1 MSEPGEPSAP
11 QTPYRV
17 LVVDDDP
24 DMGAYLA
31 LLLKKEGMQPQMVA
45 DGNDALVR
53 VMFDPPDL
61 ILLDVM
67 MPGISGFEIC
77 ERLKGEEASALIPI
91 ILVTGLEDQPSRV
104 RGIEAGADDFLSKP
118 VKREELLARVKTLRR
133 LHETRK
139 ELESRRLAAEVER
152 KEAIR
157 KTFSRYISP
166 RLAERIM
173 NEQGRAGG
181 DQSGLFSKA
190 HRSSVVALFAD
201 LRGFTRLTDRTE
213 VGRVVEMLN
222 EYFSV
227 LTEAAY
233 RHEGTIFNMAGDA
246 LLVGFNV
253 PLPQK
258 DAVERAWLCAQEM
271 LTRFAPIAEQWETE
285 QGLAT
290 GVGIGICMGEAII
303 GNVGSPHYM
312 SYTIIGNPVNSA
324 ARLMQLAQPYEVL
337 VCDKVHAELL
347 AVVPQERIESRGE
360 VTLRG
365 RAAPIAVYCLKVPLQ
380 APPLAP
386 ANTLLE
392 PAH

>member
-1 MSEPGEPSAP
+1 MSEAQSF
-11 QTPYRV
+11 RV

-24 DMGAYLA
+24 DMAAFLA
-31 LLLKKEGMQPQMVA
+31 LLLKKEGMRA
-45 DGNDALVR
+45 DIVQDGDAALMR
-53 VMFDPPDL
+53 VMTDPPDL

-67 MPGISGFEIC
+67 MPGVSGFEIC
-77 ERLKGEEASALIPI
+77 QRLKSEESTALIPI
-91 ILVTGLEDQPSRV
+91 VLITGLEDQQSRV
-104 RGIEAGADDFLSKP
+104 RGIESGADDFLSKP
-118 VKREELLARVKTLRR
+118 VKREELVARVKTLRR

-157 KTFSRYISP
+157 KTFSRYVSP
-166 RLAERIM
+166 RLADRII
-173 NEQGRAGG
+173 G
-181 DQSGLFSKA
+181 DMDKGDDIFEKV
-190 HRSSVVALFAD
+190 HRSEVVALFAD

-222 EYFSV
+222 EYFSI
-227 LTEAAY
+227 LSEAAY
-233 RHEGTIFNMAGDA
+233 HHEATIFNMAGDA

-253 PLPQK
+253 PFAQDKP
-258 DAVERAWLCAQEM
+258 AERAYHCAREM
-271 LTRFAPIAEQWETE
+271 LTRFAPVAAQWETE
-285 QGLAT
+285 QGIGT

-337 VCDKVHAELL
+337 ICDQVYEELRGI
-347 AVVPQERIESRGE
+347 VPASEVESRGE

-365 RAAPIAVYCLKVPLQ
+365 RMDPIKVYCVKVPLPGH
-380 APPLAP
+380 AP
-386 ANTLLE
+386 TGG
-392 PAH
+392 

>member
-1 MSEPGEPSAP
+1 MSDSQAP
-11 QTPYRV
+11 FRV

-24 DMGAYLA
+24 DMGAYLS
-31 LLLKKEGMQPQMVA
+31 LLLKKEGMLA
-45 DGNDALVR
+45 DVVEDGDAGMMR
-53 VMFDPPDL
+53 VMTDPPDL

-67 MPGISGFEIC
+67 MPGLSGFEIC
-77 ERLKGEEASALIPI
+77 QRLKAEESTALIPI
-91 ILVTGLEDQPSRV
+91 VLITGLEDQQSRV
-104 RGIEAGADDFLSKP
+104 KGIEAGADDFLSKP

-139 ELESRRLAAEVER
+139 ELEGRRLAAEVER

-173 NEQGRAGG
+173 GDAGNQK
-181 DQSGLFSKA
+181 DIFSKA
-190 HRSSVVALFAD
+190 QRSNVVALFAD
-201 LRGFTRLTDRTE
+201 LRGFTRLTDQTE

-222 EYFSV
+222 EYFSI
-227 LTEAAY
+227 LSEAAY
-233 RHEGTIFNMAGDA
+233 RHEATIFNMAGDA

-253 PLPQK
+253 PFPQK
-258 DAVERAWLCAQEM
+258 DPAVLAYKCAQEM
-271 LTRFAPIAEQWETE
+271 LTRFAPVAAQWEKE
-285 QGLAT
+285 QGLGT
-290 GVGIGICMGEAII
+290 GVGIGICMGEAVI

-337 VCDKVHAELL
+337 ICDTVYAELEGVL
-347 AVVPQERIESRGE
+347 PPEHVESRGD

-365 RAAPIAVYCLKVPLQ
+365 RAEPIKVYSVRVPL
-380 APPLAP
+380 PPA
-386 ANTLLE
+386 A
-392 PAH
+392 AGSA

>member
-139 ELESRRLAAEVER
+139 ELESRRLAAEV
-152 KEAIR
+152 
-157 KTFSRYISP
+157 
-166 RLAERIM
+166 
-173 NEQGRAGG
+173 
-181 DQSGLFSKA
+181 
-190 HRSSVVALFAD
+190 
-201 LRGFTRLTDRTE
+201 
-213 VGRVVEMLN
+213 
-222 EYFSV
+222 
-227 LTEAAY
+227 
-233 RHEGTIFNMAGDA
+233 
-246 LLVGFNV
+246 
-253 PLPQK
+253 
-258 DAVERAWLCAQEM
+258 
-271 LTRFAPIAEQWETE
+271 
-285 QGLAT
+285 
-290 GVGIGICMGEAII
+290 
-303 GNVGSPHYM
+303 
-312 SYTIIGNPVNSA
+312 
-324 ARLMQLAQPYEVL
+324 
-337 VCDKVHAELL
+337 
-347 AVVPQERIESRGE
+347 
-360 VTLRG
+360 
-365 RAAPIAVYCLKVPLQ
+365 
-380 APPLAP
+380 
-386 ANTLLE
+386 
-392 PAH
+392 